1 MENFK
6 EITVEGNFY
15 KEKLAKN
22 LMLLAS
28 DKLNMVSNN

>member
-6 EITVEGNFY
+6 EITVEGNF
-15 KEKLAKN
+15 KKKLVKN
-22 LMLLAS
+22 LMLLAL